1 MVAQL
6 PTYLGLSLPLYH
18 SSQTFQSID
27 ISPFEEHVF
36 VLKSQVPLNK
46 LESNSIDIM
55 CSLIID
61 NYFNRFNQYESSSLT

>member
-1 MVAQL
+1 
-6 PTYLGLSLPLYH
+6 
-18 SSQTFQSID
+18 
-27 ISPFEEHVF
+27 